1 MAETSDPKL
10 KLQTAPAKR
19 LKVFIT
25 EEDRDDHHPL
35 HRVILRLL
43 HDSGIAC
50 ATVFKGVEGFGGRR
64 LVHTTRSEIM
74 SLNLPLTIEATGAPE
89 KIDSVAL
96 RIAALLNSGVLET
109 SHTSVIQPAPEQPA
123 ASSERGE
130 GGDGC

>member
-1 MAETSDPKL
+1 MAETPETNL
-10 KLQTAPAKR
+10 KLQSVPAKS

-25 EEDRDDHHPL
+25 EEDRHDHHPL

-43 HDSGIAC
+43 HDAGIAC
-50 ATVFKGVEGFGGRR
+50 ATVFKGVEGFGERR
-64 LVHTTRSEIM
+64 LVHTTRNEIG

-89 KIDSVAL
+89 KIDSVVP

-109 SHTSVIQPAPEQPA
+109 SHTNVIQPAPEQRL

-130 GGDGC
+130 GGNGC